1 LGCLAHGKVGTKGI
15 KGKRVK
21 KDEDDW
27 IVVNDTHEAIVEME
41 TWVLVKSHLSKKR
54 RERKTGETQMFAG
67 LLYCSDCGS
76 ALSFSAVKRKTK
88 PDGGQ
93 YKCWYYMRHGKE
105 YCSAHYISLDQITEL
120 VLTDI
125 RKHACFAAKFK
136 DQYLHRLRETA
147 ADKEEQNL
155 KRESKES
162 LKMKKRIAALDEII
176 KKLIEKNA
184 LGRIPDERFYV
195 LSSEYEQ
202 EQKELKERLSGL
214 ETRIQKARDDA
225 KNAERFVNLIGKY
238 TDLSELSSKILH
250 ELIHRIDVHDK
261 TTDDEGNV
269 TRLVEISYNFVGI
282 MQVEL

>member
-1 LGCLAHGKVGTKGI
+1 MIVDSEAAEVVRRIYKMASEGAGYNKIARTLRADGVLNPISYYKQQHPDYDKQGHFEMQCQWHVTSVQKILENPVYLGCLAHGKVGTKGI

-21 KDEDDW
+21 KDEEDW

-76 ALSFSAVKRKTK
+76 ALSFSTVNRKTK

-105 YCSAHYISLDQITEL
+105 YCSAHYISLDQIAEL
-120 VLTDI
+120 VLADI
-125 RKHACFAAKFK
+125 RKHARFAAKFK

-155 KRESKES
+155 KREFKES
-162 LKMKKRIAALDEII
+162 VKMKKRVAALDEII
-176 KKLIEKNA
+176 KKLIEDICCK
-184 LGRIPDERFYV
+184 GRKSNPSNTV
-195 LSSEYEQ
+195 KAAGSSV
-202 EQKELKERLSGL
+202 
-214 ETRIQKARDDA
+214 A
-225 KNAERFVNLIGKY
+225 V
-238 TDLSELSSKILH
+238 
-250 ELIHRIDVHDK
+250 
-261 TTDDEGNV
+261 
-269 TRLVEISYNFVGI
+269 
-282 MQVEL
+282 